1 MLTYDNEQLN
11 TRYGQLKK
19 NGVSI
24 SVAMGDTR
32 ESAVL
37 DGICSHDKISNLIA
51 MIYKKTGIH
60 PSRQRLFAGGER
72 MNTVAVLGKYF
83 PTLSQV
89 GNCRLELRCFIPLL
103 ISAQSCPGPMLTEI
117 EVRPRNDELII
128 GIKRKIRDKFRIE
141 IPQQRLHLHPAEMT
155 TLSRRQELDNTRLL
169 SCYLSPAEDGNF
181 LEVLPHL
188 PTPNSREI
196 FIRIPMCITN
206 AIEMEPTELKFPQQ
220 FHNSSAVSKEF
231 LEINIP
237 PPPPQTPEDDLFKED
252 LSPQQP
258 DEDKEDWWLTIPLN
272 LDDVIKRDPTA
283 DDVIK
288 RDPTADD
295 VIKRDPTADDVIK
308 CLNRQVEKV
317 MGSFGRIDSLKFAT
331 AKVALGGM
339 ELSGCML
346 GDSQVRSH
354 EMLIY
359 VDDVNLDVKMNKL
372 PRWFRGK
379 RGNPSAHPITP
390 LYPLSSY
397 REPGLRFTTPP
408 NPIIMTWVIP
418 PCAPLDLG
426 ANPGIFLE
434 FTGVSYGRR
443 YGSWDIPQHEKT
455 YVDVTVEGTIDV
467 CDVGLRST
475 ILNSAHGESRLD
487 YDVEVITNDI
497 TEVDSPRGFFYV
509 HDVTEV
515 TLLGPVNKTQVE
527 ARRNVP
533 PYLPPTTWGSERRRK
548 SEINNQL
555 RVGRYGN
562 PILPQP
568 APIRI
573 RGDVSHLTSSEVDS
587 VTSSHYCR
595 RQFSETVP
603 GQWYVSREKVDD
615 VTTVGV
621 ETSGGKNLGNAFST
635 LCKRGTTIDGRP
647 YVTVTYIRRCEVT
660 SQQSIIT
667 PCTNFV
673 DSFRKSLDFR
683 IQTQFYNCSLLDSEA
698 TIPEAESFS
707 LRVQQKVTR
716 VEYAE
721 HTPDVVTQFTSPTL
735 GMEKIIGVNLP
746 TARWRNANNIPDE
759 PTSDL
764 NK

>member
-1 MLTYDNEQLN
+1 MLTYGDEQLN
-11 TRYGQLKK
+11 TRYGKLQK

-24 SVAMGDTR
+24 TVAMGDTR
-32 ESAVL
+32 ESVVL
-37 DGICSHDKISNLIA
+37 DGIRSHDKISDLIA

-72 MNTVAVLGKYF
+72 MNIVAVLGKYF

-89 GNCRLELRCFIPLL
+89 GNCWLELRCFIPLL
-103 ISAQSCPGPMLTEI
+103 ISAQSCPGPMLTEV
-117 EVRPRNDELII
+117 EVKPRNDEPVI

-141 IPQQRLHLHPAEMT
+141 VPQQRLYLHPAEMT
-155 TLSRRQELDNTRLL
+155 TLSRRQELGNTRLL

-181 LEVLPHL
+181 LEVLPHFL
-188 PTPNSREI
+188 TPNSREI

-220 FHNSSAVSKEF
+220 FHNSSVVSKEF
-231 LEINIP
+231 LDVNIP

-252 LSPQQP
+252 PPPQQP

-272 LDDVIKRDPTA
+272 LDN
-283 DDVIK
+283 
-288 RDPTADD
+288 

-308 CLNRQVEKV
+308 CLNRQVEKF
-317 MGSFGRIDSLKFAT
+317 MRSFGRIDCLKFAT

-397 REPGLRFTTPP
+397 RDPGLRFTTPP

-426 ANPGIFLE
+426 ASPGISLE

-467 CDVGLRST
+467 CDVGLQSM
-475 ILNSAHGESRLD
+475 ILKSAHGEESRLD
-487 YDVEVITNDI
+487 YDVEVLVNDV
-497 TEVDSPRGFFYV
+497 TEVDSSRGFFYV

-515 TLLGPVNKTQVE
+515 TLLGPVNKTQVG

-548 SEINNQL
+548 SEIDNQL
-555 RVGRYGN
+555 RMGRYGN

-573 RGDVSHLTSSEVDS
+573 RGDVSHLTSSEVGS
-587 VTSSHYCR
+587 VTSSYDCR

-615 VTTVGV
+615 VTTIGV
-621 ETSGGKNLGNAFST
+621 EISGGKNLGNAFST
-635 LCKRGTTIDGRP
+635 SCKRGTTIDGRP
-647 YVTVTYIRRCEVT
+647 YVTVAYTRRCEVT

-683 IQTQFYNCSLLDSEA
+683 IQTQFYNCSLLDSEVN
-698 TIPEAESFS
+698 IPETESFS
-707 LRVQQKVTR
+707 VRVQQKVTR

-735 GMEKIIGVNLP
+735 GMEKTIDVNLP